1 MRNSQFTQK
10 KCYPHQRSPRQMEIK
25 FSDQHARLKLHSKTP
40 TFLQTSR
47 LVLQFKRSF
56 LQHIFLK
63 ASVLKA
69 RIHIIYT
76 LFKAKIFPVGAA
88 LRQFYFMA
96 TVSSSA
102 LEGCKLSLFQQI
114 WDLRASRDGEDLT
127 RQATCLQEPSLDRR
141 PPLANNNH
149 RKMKRR
155 KLDHSWPSD
164 SKFKSCYV
172 HIL

>member
-1 MRNSQFTQK
+1 MKPKLSRKLYSYTTPTLEWTTGKYIGFNNILSASSFFMRNSQFTQK

-25 FSDQHARLKLHSKTP
+25 FSDQHAYLKLHSKTP
-40 TFLQTSR
+40 TFLRTSR

-56 LQHIFLK
+56 IQRIFLK

-88 LRQFYFMA
+88 LRQFSFMA

-102 LEGCKLSLFQQI
+102 LEGCKLSLFQ
-114 WDLRASRDGEDLT
+114 
-127 RQATCLQEPSLDRR
+127 
-141 PPLANNNH
+141 
-149 RKMKRR
+149 
-155 KLDHSWPSD
+155 
-164 SKFKSCYV
+164 
-172 HIL
+172 